1 MPTKAA
7 EYLDEKTLDRLN
19 ADEPS
24 NRDLADGIKLIL
36 RKLWSE
42 DDIKE
47 LITERHKELCA
58 ECPFRAAA
66 SAPALPAT
74 VVASAP
80 DETDEAEPT
89 GLTRGHVML
98 AVIKAPWLW
107 LVVATICAIICYKVG
122 VELPVIG
129 GGSS

>member
-19 ADEPS
+19 TDEPS

-42 DDIKE
+42 DDITA
-47 LITERHKELCA
+47 LIDERHKELCA
-58 ECPFRAAA
+58 ECPFRASA
-66 SAPALPAT
+66 SVPALS
-74 VVASAP
+74 SAADGDDTP
-80 DETDEAEPT
+80 VPT
-89 GLTRGHVML
+89 ELTRRHVML
-98 AVIKAPWLW
+98 AVIKAPWFW
-107 LVVATICAIICYKVG
+107 LIVATICTIACYKVG
-122 VELPVIG
+122 VSLPVV

>member
-58 ECPFRAAA
+58 ECPFRVAA
-66 SAPALPAT
+66 APALPAPA
-74 VVASAP
+74 VDSAP
-80 DETDEAEPT
+80 DETDEAAPT
-89 GLTRGHVML
+89 GLTRRHVML

-129 GGSS
+129 GGNS

>member
-19 ADEPS
+19 TDEPS

-42 DDIKE
+42 DDITA
-47 LITERHKELCA
+47 LIDERHKELCA
-58 ECPFRAAA
+58 ECPFRASATAAA
-66 SAPALPAT
+66 SANDDDDAT
-74 VVASAP
+74 AP
-80 DETDEAEPT
+80 IL
-89 GLTRGHVML
+89 LTRRHVML
-98 AVIKAPWLW
+98 AVIKAPWFW
-107 LVVATICAIICYKVG
+107 LIVATICTIACYKVG

-129 GGSS
+129 GGNS

>member
-58 ECPFRAAA
+58 ECPFRVA
-66 SAPALPAT
+66 SAPALPA
-74 VVASAP
+74 P
-80 DETDEAEPT
+80 DETDEAAPT
-89 GLTRGHVML
+89 GLTRRHVML

-129 GGSS
+129 GGNS

>member
-19 ADEPS
+19 TDEPS

-42 DDIKE
+42 DDITA
-47 LITERHKELCA
+47 LIDERHKELCA
-58 ECPFRAAA
+58 ECPFRASATAAALPAPAAA
-66 SAPALPAT
+66 SANDDNDAT
-74 VVASAP
+74 AP
-80 DETDEAEPT
+80 IL
-89 GLTRGHVML
+89 LTRRHVML

>member
-36 RKLWSE
+36 RKLWSK
-42 DDIKE
+42 DDIKD

-66 SAPALPAT
+66 SAPALPAPAA
-74 VVASAP
+74 ASAP
-80 DETDEAEPT
+80 DDDDAAPME
-89 GLTRGHVML
+89 LTRRHVML
-98 AVIKAPWLW
+98 AVIKAPWFW
-107 LVVATICAIICYKVG
+107 LIVATICTIACYKVG
-122 VELPVIG
+122 VSLPVVG
-129 GGSS
+129 GNS

>member
-47 LITERHKELCA
+47 LITDRHKELCA

-66 SAPALPAT
+66 SAPALPAPDA
-74 VVASAP
+74 ASAP
-80 DETDEAEPT
+80 DDDAPAPME
-89 GLTRGHVML
+89 LTRRHVML
-98 AVIKAPWLW
+98 AVIKAPWFW
-107 LVVATICAIICYKVG
+107 LIVATICTIVCYKVG
-122 VELPVIG
+122 VSLPVVG
-129 GGSS
+129 GNS